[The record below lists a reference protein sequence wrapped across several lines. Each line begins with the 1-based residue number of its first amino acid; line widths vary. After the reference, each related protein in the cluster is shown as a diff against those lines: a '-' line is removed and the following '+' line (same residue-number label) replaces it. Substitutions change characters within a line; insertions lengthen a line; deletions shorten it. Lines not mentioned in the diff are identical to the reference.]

1 MEVRRQKNTKYRVRN
16 TVNRYFVHV
25 PDNKKLSKSIIIFTN
40 FFSKLCY
47 NSRMDELQALAKER
61 SVLQTK
67 TIFRL
72 IACAYLVYEGYF
84 RMIRGHLADP
94 ESFPK
99 AALFFGAVFLCGSAA
114 YAVHAVRIYAK
125 ESRKQKERL
134 AEIQQGKEG
143 EGHGTENVTAGDD
156 GTASDFVPGD

>member
-1 MEVRRQKNTKYRVRN
+1 
-16 TVNRYFVHV
+16 
-25 PDNKKLSKSIIIFTN
+25 
-40 FFSKLCY
+40 
-47 NSRMDELQALAKER
+47 MDELQALAKER

-114 YAVHAVRIYAK
+114 YAVHAVRIYVR
-125 ESRKQKERL
+125 ESRKQK
-134 AEIQQGKEG
+134 QQLIWLQQRKEG
-143 EGHGTENVTAGDD
+143 EEHGAEDVAAGDD
-156 GTASDFVPGD
+156 GAASDFVPGD